1 MWNIWLCLVYGAC
14 EYLAIFFLYVFLGL
28 KIEFRKNFIWLL
40 YFPSLIKLTKF
51 YSHCTLIWNEL
62 ITLMGVSFNK
72 KYITLHHNPDPNQS
86 WTMPVYKTTWTQIE
100 AFIINIYSN
109 IMHFNWA
116 HYPQGIVNAMEIL
129 LIVPIKK
136 QKLDAKYMRRNRKN
150 AYYFAT
156 DGVTAL
162 PDTTIAK
169 YSVISN
175 VFLKSAK
182 EYYIHSISVADH
194 KL

>member
-1 MWNIWLCLVYGAC
+1 MVPANILPY
-14 EYLAIFFLYVFLGL
+14 FLYVFLGL

-129 LIVPIKK
+129 LIVPRKKTKTRREIYAQKPKECLLFCYRRCYSSSWHHNSKIFCYIKCI
-136 QKLDAKYMRRNRKN
+136 
-150 AYYFAT
+150 
-156 DGVTAL
+156 
-162 PDTTIAK
+162 P
-169 YSVISN
+169 
-175 VFLKSAK
+175 
-182 EYYIHSISVADH
+182 
-194 KL
+194 